1 MAGDAIPKSIVITPD
16 EKFLLALCHN
26 GTIIRYSLDYL
37 SISDQIKTDF
47 DVSNFSFK
55 AVFEFI
61 GNNEV
66 IISNDEKAIFVNY
79 ASMEI
84 RAKIDCNYI
93 GFIPSSRRII
103 MHESNSSLER
113 KTLYYYKYLTTEE
126 LIESAKRF
134 AGLD

>member
-1 MAGDAIPKSIVITPD
+1 MFKFIAISPD

-26 GTIIRYSLDYL
+26 GSIIRYSLDDL

-47 DVSNFSFK
+47 DVSYSSFK
-55 AVFEFI
+55 ANFEFI

-66 IISNDEKAIFVNY
+66 IVSYYGKALFVNY

-84 RAKIDCNYI
+84 RAEIDSKYI

-103 MHESNSSLER
+103 TYKYDFDRED
-113 KTLYYYKYLTTEE
+113 KDQILYYYKYLTTEE
-126 LIESAKRF
+126 LIESAKHF
-134 AGLD
+134 LASIE